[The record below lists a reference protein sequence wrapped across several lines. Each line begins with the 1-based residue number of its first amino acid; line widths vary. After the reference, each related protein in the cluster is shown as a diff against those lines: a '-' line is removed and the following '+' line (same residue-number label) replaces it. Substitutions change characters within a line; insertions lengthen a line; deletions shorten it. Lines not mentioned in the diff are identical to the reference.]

1 MYMMEKMI
9 AIMKDST
16 VQFPRLLLLY
26 YKKLSLTE
34 KDLLITIY
42 LLNQK
47 DSDFNPKRISDDMNI
62 TLPEI
67 LECIDHLSTGG
78 MLSIQLKKVNGVREE
93 HIVLDG
99 LYEKLAY
106 LVLNKEEL
114 VESKTKTIY
123 DMFEQE
129 FGRTLSP
136 MEYEI
141 IGGWKDAGFEQ
152 DVISLALKEA
162 TYNGVSN
169 LRYIDKILYEWKK
182 KGIRNKEDVEKDRAA
197 YQNKRAPKIE
207 LDDWDWL
214 NGSDE

>member
-1 MYMMEKMI
+1 MMEKMI
-9 AIMKDST
+9 CVMKDST
-16 VQFPRLLLLY
+16 VQFPRLLLLH

-34 KDLLITIY
+34 KDLLIIIY

-47 DSDFNPKRISDDMNI
+47 DCAFNPKRISDDMNI
-62 TLPEI
+62 TLPEV
-67 LECIDHLSTGG
+67 LECIDHLSTNG
-78 MLSIQLKKVNGVREE
+78 MLSIQLKKVDGVREE
-93 HIVLDG
+93 QIDLGG

-106 LVLNKEEL
+106 LILNEKEPSEM
-114 VESKTKTIY
+114 KTKTIY

-162 TYNGVSN
+162 IYNGVSN

-182 KGIRNKEDVEKDRAA
+182 KGIHTKEDVEKDRIS
-197 YQNKRAPKIE
+197 YQNKRVEKKE
-207 LDDWDWL
+207 LFDYDWL
-214 NGSDE
+214 NDTDE

>member
-1 MYMMEKMI
+1 MMEKMI
-9 AIMKDST
+9 CVMKDST
-16 VQFPRLLLLY
+16 VQFPRLLLLH

-34 KDLLITIY
+34 KDLLIIIY

-47 DSDFNPKRISDDMNI
+47 DCAFNPKRISDDMNI
-62 TLPEI
+62 TLPEV
-67 LECIDHLSTGG
+67 LECIDHLSTSG
-78 MLSIQLKKVNGVREE
+78 MLSIQLKKVDGVREE
-93 HIVLDG
+93 QIDLGG

-106 LVLNKEEL
+106 LILNEKEPSEM
-114 VESKTKTIY
+114 KTKTIY

-162 TYNGVSN
+162 IYNGVSN

-182 KGIRNKEDVEKDRAA
+182 KGIHTKEDVEKDRIS
-197 YQNKRAPKIE
+197 YQNKRVEKKE
-207 LDDWDWL
+207 LFDYDWL
-214 NGSDE
+214 NDTDE